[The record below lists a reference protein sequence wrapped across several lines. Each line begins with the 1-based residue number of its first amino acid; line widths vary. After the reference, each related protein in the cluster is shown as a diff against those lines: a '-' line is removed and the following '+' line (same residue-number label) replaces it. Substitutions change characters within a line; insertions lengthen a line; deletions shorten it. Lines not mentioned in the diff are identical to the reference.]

1 MGRMGMG
8 SNYSGGYG
16 TPDGLGG
23 YSKYKF
29 SFKCLSGKC
38 KCLLSDRQGA
48 RVVGFGLGGKKEGQ
62 WFFVSKSLGALHIV
76 LLQQMLVKSS
86 SAGVLLM

>member
-1 MGRMGMG
+1 MG

-29 SFKCLSGKC
+29 SLECLS
-38 KCLLSDRQGA
+38 SDRGK
-48 RVVGFGLGGKKEGQ
+48 GGGLWAGRRERGRAFLKRNL
-62 WFFVSKSLGALHIV
+62 WALHIV
-76 LLQQMLVKSS
+76 LLQEMLVKSS
-86 SAGVLLM
+86 SAGVLLA